1 MRYTPVPCKT
11 YGMYELAIVKDCPLR
26 ISWLGAQHQ
35 YHIESVTVID
45 VRIRNDAEFL
55 VGRNQLG
62 QSRILRLDRIRK
74 AHFIQNLTTNLFQI

>member
-26 ISWLGAQHQ
+26 ISWLGARQQ

-45 VRIRNDAEFL
+45 VRIRNNAEFL
-55 VGRNQLG
+55 VCKNHLR
-62 QSRILRLDRIRK
+62 QSRVLRLDRIRK
-74 AHFIQNLTTNLFQI
+74 VIFLQ